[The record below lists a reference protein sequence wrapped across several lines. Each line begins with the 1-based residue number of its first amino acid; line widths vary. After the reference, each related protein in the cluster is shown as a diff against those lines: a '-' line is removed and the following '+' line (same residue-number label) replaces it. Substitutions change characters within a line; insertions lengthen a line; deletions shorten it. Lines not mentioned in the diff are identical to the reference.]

1 MGGCYIYDT
10 KDSHIHSFR
19 NCEGARPTLTP
30 WALGPGML
38 FQFKSWCKKGDRRSL
53 MIELLRLK
61 GNGVQYMALP
71 WFAQY
76 ILYTKISFKLFEM
89 KHGQRKQ
96 NKQRALVKLLNATKV
111 EHIREWRIEIFDQ
124 AKIFLCQVSNCC
136 YLTVLTLHEVCMN
149 WGNPFE
155 KAVSKHILSD
165 WQVN

>member
-1 MGGCYIYDT
+1 MQNFTECFHCLTVFLMEVIMGGCYIYDT
-10 KDSHIHSFR
+10 KDSLIHSFR

-76 ILYTKISFKLFEM
+76 ILYTKISFKLIRNETWS
-89 KHGQRKQ
+89 KE
-96 NKQRALVKLLNATKV
+96 TK
-111 EHIREWRIEIFDQ
+111 
-124 AKIFLCQVSNCC
+124 
-136 YLTVLTLHEVCMN
+136 
-149 WGNPFE
+149 
-155 KAVSKHILSD
+155 
-165 WQVN
+165 

>member
-1 MGGCYIYDT
+1 
-10 KDSHIHSFR
+10 
-19 NCEGARPTLTP
+19 
-30 WALGPGML
+30 
-38 FQFKSWCKKGDRRSL
+38 
-53 MIELLRLK
+53 
-61 GNGVQYMALP
+61 
-71 WFAQY
+71 
-76 ILYTKISFKLFEM
+76 M

-136 YLTVLTLHEVCMN
+136 YLTVLILHEVCMN